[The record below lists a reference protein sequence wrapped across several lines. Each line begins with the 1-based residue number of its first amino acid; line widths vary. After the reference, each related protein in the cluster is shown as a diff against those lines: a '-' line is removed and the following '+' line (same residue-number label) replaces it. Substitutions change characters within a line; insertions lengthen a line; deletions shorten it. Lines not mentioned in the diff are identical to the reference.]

1 MRLRFTLNGV
11 SPLLMHNGAAGI
23 DARCAL
29 SRENAALA
37 AKTARDRTDADDLRL
52 QEIECR
58 RSLYLDEGGKPT
70 LPASALRV
78 LIEAGARKLKKGPM
92 AAGLVVML
100 GGSTACADCLSA
112 RQALVTARR
121 GTDLAVLEETAASQ
135 RYLAARGEAE
145 AARLRLGREQR
156 RAGNASRD
164 HAEARDVRR
173 FLDDDRDAV
182 RAGEESASAAYDRAL
197 EACRH
202 AADASRDA
210 AAGRNRARSA
220 LTDAEL
226 VVLHARDALRDAWR
240 RVRREC
246 GP

>member
-23 DARCAL
+23 DARSAL

-37 AKTARDRTDADDLRL
+37 AKTARDRTDVDDLRL
-52 QEIECR
+52 QELECR

-112 RQALVTARR
+112 RQALVTARH
-121 GTDLAVLEETAASQ
+121 GADLAVLEETAASE

-156 RAGNASRD
+156 WAGNASRD

-173 FLDDDRDAV
+173 FLDDDPDAV
-182 RAGEESASAAYDRAL
+182 RFCEESASAVYDRAL